1 MPKPPYPIT
10 PHSTKR
16 SWMDRYPRVKIILG
30 GLILL
35 LLMAVAGGIAI
46 LTGMSAMRNSNLF
59 HEAVSRAVHDPKV
72 VAELGEPIRTGYY
85 VSGKLQTRGRF
96 GFADFD
102 VGLIGP
108 RNDGVLYVMAYK
120 IRGEWQYRLLEVDVL
135 GSPSIDLLPAG
146 NGK

>member
-1 MPKPPYPIT
+1 M
-10 PHSTKR
+10 KR
-16 SWMDRYPRVKIILG
+16 SWTDGHPRGKIVLG

-35 LLMAVAGGIAI
+35 LLIALALGAVVLGR
-46 LTGMSAMRNSNLF
+46 MSAVRHSGVF
-59 HEAVSRAVHDPKV
+59 QEALARASADPKV

-102 VGLIGP
+102 VALIGP
-108 RNDGVLYVMAYK
+108 RNDGVLSVLAYK
-120 IRGEWQYRLLEVDVL
+120 IRGEWQYRLLEVDVE

>member
-10 PHSTKR
+10 PRSMKR
-16 SWMDRYPRVKIILG
+16 SWMDRYPRGKIVLG

-46 LTGMSAMRNSNLF
+46 LASMSAMRHSTLF
-59 HEAVSRAVHDPKV
+59 HEAVSRAMSDPKV
-72 VAELGEPIRTGYY
+72 IAELGEPIRTGYY
-85 VSGKLQTRGRF
+85 ISGKLQTRGRF

-102 VGLIGP
+102 VALMGP
-108 RNDGVLYVMAYK
+108 RNEGLLSVLAYK
-120 IRGEWQYRLLEVDVL
+120 IRGEWQYRLLEVDVV

-146 NGK
+146 NAK